1 MFRLEKVFQ
10 NDDSGF
16 IIFNSLIK
24 SIILFIIIYAFSILY
39 ENTIYELLN
48 IQIFINSNFF
58 FYNILLTLF
67 YLIFS
72 FILKNRIEYKKNF
85 LSFLRED
92 VLNIFFSNITSFS
105 TFFILGINDAYL
117 ANFFYGLSALICVLI
132 FWLNYFVRNG
142 FSNSIVSLKNIKFR

>member
-24 SIILFIIIYAFSILY
+24 SIILFITIYAFSILY

-92 VLNIFFSNITSFS
+92 VLNIFFFKHNI
-105 TFFILGINDAYL
+105 FFDI
-117 ANFFYGLSALICVLI
+117 FY
-132 FWLNYFVRNG
+132 FRY
-142 FSNSIVSLKNIKFR
+142 KF

>member
-16 IIFNSLIK
+16 IIFNSLFK

-48 IQIFINSNFF
+48 IQIFINSNLF

-72 FILKNRIEYKKNF
+72 FIL
-85 LSFLRED
+85 
-92 VLNIFFSNITSFS
+92 
-105 TFFILGINDAYL
+105 
-117 ANFFYGLSALICVLI
+117 
-132 FWLNYFVRNG
+132 
-142 FSNSIVSLKNIKFR
+142 